1 MKSLNKNSE
10 IFANKCCN
18 IIVDGSNIAYHRKS
32 RKGSPKFFN
41 IKLSIRFLTELKNQF
56 PIKFEIIVDASLRH
70 DIDQF
75 KALEDSI
82 NEGKIV
88 QCPKGMKADDFMLD
102 FLKKNSKNT
111 LVITN
116 DNFDDY
122 EIDDSLK
129 DSILKFV
136 IMNNQ
141 VVIPELED
149 KIANILEKIREAEI
163 CAIH

>member
-18 IIVDGSNIAYHRKS
+18 IIVDGSSIAYHRKS
-32 RKGSPKFFN
+32 RKRSPRFFN

-70 DIDQF
+70 KIDQS
-75 KALEDSI
+75 KALEIAI

-88 QCPKGMKADDFMLD
+88 QCPKGMRADDFMLD

-149 KIANILEKIREAEI
+149 KIANILKKIRELEI